1 MYYCHMNNIKLL
13 AFDLDGCLLSTKEIH
28 FESLNAALRN
38 IGEEFTIT
46 REEHLTTYDGLPTKT
61 KLDLLTKHKGLSG
74 MLHGGIFLHKQSET
88 VKAINKLIKPD
99 ERMIEIFKKLKAD
112 GYKIYVCT
120 NSIRDTAKLM
130 VLRLGLMEYV
140 DYMFTNEDVKHP
152 KPHPEIYLKAMIH
165 AGVKPSETLIIEDS
179 NHGRKAAIDS
189 GGNLCPVENPDD
201 VTYEKIITHINKI
214 KNRDK
219 TSMKYNGEDFNILI
233 PMAGAGSR
241 FSQAGYTFP
250 KPLIEV
256 LGKPMIQLVVENLN
270 INANFIYLV
279 QKDHY
284 EKYNLNYLLNLLTPN
299 CTIVQVDGI
308 TEGAAC
314 TTLLAKEFID
324 NDKHLIIANS
334 DQYVDW
340 DSNGFYYSM
349 INDNI
354 DGSMLTFNAT
364 HSKWSFAK
372 INEDGYITE
381 VAEKKPISDIASVG
395 VYGWNK
401 GSDYVKYA
409 EQMIKKDIRVNNEY
423 YVCPVINEAIADNK
437 KFKTYKVNK
446 MNGIGTPEDLNAFLN
461 EYKK

>member
-1 MYYCHMNNIKLL
+1 MNNIKLL
-13 AFDLDGCLLSTKEIH
+13 AFDLDGVLLSTKEIH
-28 FESLNAALRN
+28 YESLNAALRN

-61 KLDLLTKHKGLSG
+61 KLSLLSKHKGLST
-74 MLHGGIFLHKQSET
+74 MLHGGIFIHKQVET
-88 VKAINKLIKPD
+88 VKSINNLIKPD
-99 ERMIEIFKKLKAD
+99 ERMIEIFKILKSD
-112 GYKIYVCT
+112 GYQIYVCT
-120 NSIRDTAKLM
+120 NSIRSTAKLM

-140 DYMFTNEDVKHP
+140 DFIFTNEDVKHP

-165 AGVKPSETLIIEDS
+165 AGVKPSETIIIEDS
-179 NHGRKAAIDS
+179 NHGRQAALDS
-189 GGNLCPVENPDD
+189 GGHLCAVENPND
-201 VTYEKIITHINKI
+201 VTYEKIINQINKI
-214 KNRDK
+214 KNKDK
-219 TSMKYNGEDFNILI
+219 SKMKYNGEDFNVLI

-241 FSQAGYTFP
+241 FAQAGYTFP

-279 QKDHY
+279 QKEHY

-299 CTIVQVDGI
+299 CTIVQVDGV
-308 TEGAAC
+308 TQGAAC
-314 TTLLAKEFID
+314 TTLLAKEFIN

-349 INDNI
+349 INDKI

-372 INEDGYITE
+372 VNEEGYITE

-409 EQMIKKDIRVNNEY
+409 EQMIEKDIRVNNEY
-423 YVCPVINEAIADNK
+423 YVCPVINEAIVDNK